1 MKVGQFGL
9 VELLEKENAACFST
23 VLRSPRM
30 KCSLFLL
37 PALIACSSI
46 GHAGCW
52 AHARRYFFQAVEAH
66 PDDRRAIALVA
77 TIDELFAI
85 DAQARNQN
93 LTLSQRDGLRQ
104 QLAPP
109 ILESIKNQIEVVK
122 GQILPKSAL
131 AKACNYTL
139 TLWNRLTCFLD
150 HPILEL
156 STNAAEN
163 AIRPV
168 ALGRKNWIHFGS
180 QEAGPR
186 IAAILSVVETCRRL
200 QIPLRDYLASILPG
214 LADLPVRRVAALT
227 PTAWVARP

>member
-1 MKVGQFGL
+1 M
-9 VELLEKENAACFST
+9 

-30 KCSLFLL
+30 KRSLFLL

-46 GHAGCW
+46 GHAGCL

-109 ILESIKNQIEVVK
+109 NKRAIN
-122 GQILPKSAL
+122 
-131 AKACNYTL
+131 NYL
-139 TLWNRLTCFLD
+139 
-150 HPILEL
+150 I
-156 STNAAEN
+156 
-163 AIRPV
+163 
-168 ALGRKNWIHFGS
+168 GG
-180 QEAGPR
+180 
-186 IAAILSVVETCRRL
+186 
-200 QIPLRDYLASILPG
+200 LRVILPG
-214 LADLPVRRVAALT
+214 APPIGSGLRSGLT
-227 PTAWVARP
+227 PCFLPYLLDNPTFFHLTPSI